1 MKSEDRRR
9 PDNCPRHSDTEVV
22 RTTTKKSLNEAH
34 GQNKY
39 LFRQYE
45 CGNGCEEPLG
55 WEFHGPEGEFRS
67 GPGRC
72 ESEDPTLAHRMAMS
86 DHDALCT
93 RRSGTILALGG
104 TSAIAFAAMGAAAAA
119 GGSPSWEFAALGMT
133 VTVVA
138 SAVAA
143 RWARNIGRRQR
154 PPDPSPA
161 GRGGR

>member
-9 PDNCPRHSDTEVV
+9 PDNCPRHPDAEVV
-22 RTTTKKSLNEAH
+22 RTITGKSLDEAH
-34 GQNKY
+34 WQNKY

-55 WEFHGPEGEFRS
+55 WEFHGPKGEFRS

-72 ESEDPTLAHRMAMS
+72 ENEDPALIHRMAMS
-86 DHDALCT
+86 DYDT
-93 RRSGTILALGG
+93 RRTQRSTVISALGC
-104 TSAIAFAAMGAAAAA
+104 TSAVVFAAMGAAAAA

-138 SAVAA
+138 SAIAI
-143 RWARNIGRRQR
+143 RWARNTGRRER

-161 GRGGR
+161 RRVG